1 MLITG
6 RCASCSTKKRA
17 EDKESRCPELCG
29 SGTWGCVAGGC
40 LMSWRRVTGIF
51 REHCCLLGTS
61 RNNLDEWRSSMTSGL
76 VRSAVCQENISHG
89 DITGYGPTGSDSGT
103 QNGCYG
109 DGESDYNVIAGDK
122 AQWRSRHQ
130 RMSGI

>member
-1 MLITG
+1 
-6 RCASCSTKKRA
+6 
-17 EDKESRCPELCG
+17 
-29 SGTWGCVAGGC
+29 
-40 LMSWRRVTGIF
+40 
-51 REHCCLLGTS
+51 
-61 RNNLDEWRSSMTSGL
+61 MTSGL

-109 DGESDYNVIAGDK
+109 NVIAGDK
-122 AQWRSRHQ
+122 AQWRSGHQ